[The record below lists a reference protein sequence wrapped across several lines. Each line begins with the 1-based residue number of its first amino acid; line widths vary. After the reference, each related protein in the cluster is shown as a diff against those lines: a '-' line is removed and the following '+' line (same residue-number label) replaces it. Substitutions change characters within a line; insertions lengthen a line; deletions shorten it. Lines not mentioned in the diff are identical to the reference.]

1 MKTQH
6 MGYQEIISA
15 GNSHHTKAGETD
27 KRSGLSAARNLEV
40 EFYGDELESSKYGG
54 FPGC

>member
-1 MKTQH
+1 